1 MITRTVVR
9 SGGGGG
15 SGSSLPSRVDYA
27 YIVAKAKVGLDDA
40 ITGTT
45 SWSFKMAMGTAS
57 ADISTD
63 TQLNGCIYMRSGG
76 ILVAKY
82 SDNTDACAYTVTGGW
97 LATDELIVVLYTDGL
112 TIQLGIVD
120 SGDYSWGT
128 IESLVDPYEIDG
140 FDIGT
145 ISLVV
150 PSTGDFLFIDGDRV
164 FVDSQSIYI
173 Q

>member
-15 SGSSLPSRVDYA
+15 SGSSLPSSVDYA

-40 ITGTT
+40 ITGAT

-57 ADISTD
+57 ADVSTD
-63 TQLNGCIYMRSGG
+63 TQLHGCVYMRAGG

-82 SDNTDACAYTVTGGW
+82 SDGTDACTYTVDGGW
-97 LATDELIVVLYTDGL
+97 LATDELIIVLYTDGF

-120 SGDYSWGT
+120 SGAYSWGT
-128 IESLVDPYEIDG
+128 IESLVDPASIDG
-140 FDIGT
+140 FESGT
-145 ISLVV
+145 INLVIANTW
-150 PSTGDFLFIDGDRV
+150 PDKTLWSDWALWSD
-164 FVDSQSIYI
+164 
-173 Q
+173 

>member
-40 ITGTT
+40 ITGPA
-45 SWSFKMAMGTAS
+45 SWSFRMAMGVAS
-57 ADISTD
+57 ADVSAD

-82 SDNTDACAYTVTGGW
+82 SDDTDACTYTVTGGW
-97 LATDELIVVLYTDGL
+97 LATDELIIVLYTDGS
-112 TIQLGIVD
+112 TIQIGIVAA
-120 SGDYSWGT
+120 GYYSWGT
-128 IESLVDPYEIDG
+128 IESLVDPKEIDG
-140 FDIGT
+140 FDGGT
-145 ISLVV
+145 ISLDVA
-150 PSTGDFLFIDGDRV
+150 
-164 FVDSQSIYI
+164 
-173 Q
+173 